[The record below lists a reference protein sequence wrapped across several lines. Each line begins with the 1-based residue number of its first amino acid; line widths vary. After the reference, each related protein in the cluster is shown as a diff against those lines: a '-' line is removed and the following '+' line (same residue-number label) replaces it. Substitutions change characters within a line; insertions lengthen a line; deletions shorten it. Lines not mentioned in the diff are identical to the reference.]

1 MDSTSRG
8 SRRQTAAQEN
18 RFCALCRWLRCAI
31 GHFTALGARQV
42 ASEGLPADVDVR
54 LFGEAGEGLPDSS
67 EEDGYRARIAESSVA
82 EMAVD
87 APKCSIC
94 PLVKW
99 GMLRLRAYKVDF
111 AN

>member
-1 MDSTSRG
+1 MVAVRHRPKS
-8 SRRQTAAQEN
+8 
-18 RFCALCRWLRCAI
+18 
-31 GHFTALGARQV
+31 ALGARQV

-99 GMLRLRAYKVDF
+99 GMLRLRAYKGDF

>member
-1 MDSTSRG
+1 MDMDRIK
-8 SRRQTAAQEN
+8 QLVELDLMLVHLDKEEHVNHLAEEPE
-18 RFCALCRWLRCAI
+18 
-31 GHFTALGARQV
+31 V
-42 ASEGLPADVDVR
+42 A
-54 LFGEAGEGLPDSS
+54 DSS

-99 GMLRLRAYKVDF
+99 GMLRLRAYKGDF

>member
-1 MDSTSRG
+1 MVAVRHRPKS
-8 SRRQTAAQEN
+8 
-18 RFCALCRWLRCAI
+18 
-31 GHFTALGARQV
+31 ALGARQV

-99 GMLRLRAYKVDF
+99 ECCVCVRTKLILQTEPRIS
-111 AN
+111 